1 MKKIGVILSLSIIMV
16 LMSFSL
22 CFAAGL
28 QLQDSYPQD
37 GSNEARPEN
46 FLVKLYFNED
56 VSAKAVQTDNE
67 KAFRF
72 TDAKGKEL
80 PLKILYDSKK
90 PKEIWVLVNKTLTQD
105 TSYKLYISGDLKVAN
120 GDTLGQDKVIKV
132 STRNTSTDNNVNMGM
147 MGVMMVGMIFFTSLS
162 TKRQVKKQE
171 EEAKATD
178 DIKVNPYKVSKETGK
193 SVEDVVATTE
203 KEKEKAKQKA
213 EKKNKSKTDNTSK
226 TVDVVDDDSNKDTKR
241 VTGARPI
248 SASGSTFVTGRK
260 AIAEKEKEL
269 AAARAAAGTTRPKNS
284 TGKSKNKKSNK

>member
-22 CFAAGL
+22 CFASGL
-28 QLQDSYPQD
+28 QLEKSYPQD

-56 VSAKAVQTDNE
+56 VSAKAVQADNE
-67 KAFRF
+67 NAFKF
-72 TDAKGKEL
+72 TDAKGKQL

-105 TSYKLYISGDLKVAN
+105 SSYKLYISGDLKVSN

-132 STRNTSTDNNVNMGM
+132 STRNTSTDSNVNMGM
-147 MGVMMVGMIFFTSLS
+147 MGVMMVGMFFFTSIT
-162 TKRQVKKQE
+162 TKRQLKKKE
-171 EEAKATD
+171 EEGKTVD

-193 SVEDVVATTE
+193 SVEDIVAETE

-213 EKKNKSKTDNTSK
+213 EKKNKGKGENSSK
-226 TVDVVDDDSNKDTKR
+226 TVNAGDDDSSKDNKR
-241 VTGARPI
+241 VTGAKPI
-248 SASGSTFVTGRK
+248 SVTGSTFVTGRK
-260 AIAEKEKEL
+260 AKAEKEKEM
-269 AAARAAAGTTRPKNS
+269 AAAKVAAGTTRPKNA
-284 TGKSKNKKSNK
+284 TGKSKNKKSK